1 MFKCMKIL
9 TNCMKKINFLL
20 LIGAVVVCLLAG
32 MIGSFFTTPAITSW
46 YSGINKPDF
55 NPPNWIF
62 GPVWTALYILM
73 GISLYLVLEKGI
85 KKKGVKLAVSVFGI
99 QLALNSVWSI
109 LFFGLGS
116 PFLAFIEILF
126 LWGAIAATMYLFYK
140 INKNAAYL
148 LIPYIC
154 WVSFAAFL
162 NYSIWIIN

>member
-1 MFKCMKIL
+1 MFKCLELLK
-9 TNCMKKINFLL
+9 NYMKKINFLI
-20 LIGAVVVCLLAG
+20 LIAAIAVCLFAG
-32 MIGSFFTTPAITSW
+32 MIGSFFTAPSITAW
-46 YSGINKPDF
+46 YAGINKPDF

-126 LWGAIAATMYLFYK
+126 LWGAISATMYLFYK